1 MKVKNFVK
9 AFLLRCFIL
18 LCLSLFRNIW
28 ERLRD
33 LGIIRDTDTFE
44 AYVNADS
51 EAEVAGTPTDDEIVA
66 EIIEVETTLD
76 PSISEASDDDDIIQ
90 PVPTASQA
98 HDACHTLRAYLQS
111 YAGNDGALVALND
124 IENTL
129 LMKRFKQLTL
139 DDFFSHI

>member
-66 EIIEVETTLD
+66 EIIEVETTL
-76 PSISEASDDDDIIQ
+76 EASVKRQ
-90 PVPTASQA
+90 MTMTSFSQSPLPPKCMMLA
-98 HDACHTLRAYLQS
+98 TL
-111 YAGNDGALVALND
+111 YALISNRMLAMMVLWWL
-124 IENTL
+124 
-129 LMKRFKQLTL
+129 
-139 DDFFSHI
+139 